1 MCYGQHP
8 KYPPRVHPDDEGQYR
23 CRVDFKSSQTRNSL
37 ATLALVSPPRAV
49 TILHQEA
56 DREVEGGTVGPVTQ
70 GDTVTLTC
78 RTHGAPAPSLA
89 WYRDGVLVDASS
101 EVQKILSSLNWIEKA
116 CENIS

>member
-1 MCYGQHP
+1 MVSTP
-8 KYPPRVHPDDEGQYR
+8 SIPSARVHPGDEGQYR

-37 ATLALVSPPRAV
+37 ATLALVSPPREV

>member
-1 MCYGQHP
+1 M
-8 KYPPRVHPDDEGQYR
+8 
-23 CRVDFKSSQTRNSL
+23 DFKSSQTRNSL
-37 ATLALVSPPRAV
+37 ATLALVSPPREV

-78 RTHGAPAPSLA
+78 RTRGAPAPSLA